1 LRCDSLVD
9 SSEGRVTQSGL
20 VGNITD
26 NKSSKQPL
34 RPDEVLFKQSN
45 APPRYEETDYY
56 QAHTRLPAGQQLP
69 SGDLLSAI
77 HAYISKLY
85 SRTGDEDDPETWKC
99 MDETAL
105 IALGILLE
113 ETAREALG
121 ETGDFAFLEAADEEE
136 TDVSSS
142 DSETADDEQA
152 AGTDLQGTEE
162 ERGTD
167 RSSPSGDDSRYS
179 AEDSH

>member
-1 LRCDSLVD
+1 M
-9 SSEGRVTQSGL
+9 
-20 VGNITD
+20 D
-26 NKSSKQPL
+26 NRRSKQPL

-85 SRTGDEDDPETWKC
+85 SRTGDEDEPETWKC

-105 IALGILLE
+105 IAMGILLE

-121 ETGDFAFLEAADEEE
+121 DTGDFAFLEAADEEE
-136 TDVSSS
+136 TDASSS
-142 DSETADDEQA
+142 DDSGTEDEQA
-152 AGTDLQGTEE
+152 VDTNLQSTEE
-162 ERGTD
+162 GRGVD
-167 RSSPSGDDSRYS
+167 RSSPSDDGSRYS
-179 AEDSH
+179 AQNSD